1 MPAAAHPPG
10 HVTKESVVGL
20 IRKTLMI
27 STAGAVR
34 GSSKKQRVAKA
45 QLKEL
50 RLQTRIAE
58 QQAKEQQA
66 PIQQAPMS
74 ATPAAGWY
82 PDQTTP
88 GLLRYFDGRQ
98 WTNQTARMQ

>member
-1 MPAAAHPPG
+1 M
-10 HVTKESVVGL
+10 GL

-50 RLQTRIAE
+50 RQQTRIAE
-58 QQAKEQQA
+58 QQARAQQAANQQA
-66 PIQQAPMS
+66 PVPVS
-74 ATPAAGWY
+74 PAAGWY

-88 GLLRYFDGRQ
+88 GMLRYFDGRQ